1 VSAKGFV
8 LPCALYMTVIGSD
21 SQASVEN
28 PYPQGAESL
37 HRILFAGGDYA
48 IVVGRSWI
56 IAKA

>member
-1 VSAKGFV
+1 
-8 LPCALYMTVIGSD
+8 MTVIGSD